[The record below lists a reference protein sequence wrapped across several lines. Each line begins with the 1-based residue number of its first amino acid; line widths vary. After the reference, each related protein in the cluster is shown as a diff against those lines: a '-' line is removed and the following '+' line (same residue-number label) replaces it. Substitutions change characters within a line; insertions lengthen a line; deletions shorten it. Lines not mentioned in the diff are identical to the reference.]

1 MRNGASGRRLNGPKA
16 VKGMLAARGASH
28 HPPAVRSRPHR
39 GPERPDAIRRRCPDG
54 LDGPQGHAK
63 VCAGPSHQNPTSV
76 QTAPP
81 SHAPGQPP
89 SPSWGWGHLRH
100 GDDDEDEDFRHDG
113 PDHPRSTVEHRAK
126 SLGMVPPWPERP
138 GPPQAVQEPDHRRP
152 RPQEPRRRREWPGT
166 QTGHSGLFLAHDQV
180 RTICRS
186 TPWARSL
193 ILS

>member
-1 MRNGASGRRLNGPKA
+1 MSCLGSRPLPP
-16 VKGMLAARGASH
+16 AARLL
-28 HPPAVRSRPHR
+28 RSRTAMVRLLDRLRWPRPFRPGRNHAQRLGSVLDR
-39 GPERPDAIRRRCPDG
+39 GAWVIGAIVP
-54 LDGPQGHAK
+54 K
-63 VCAGPSHQNPTSV
+63 VLVLVIVAVSQV
-76 QTAPP
+76 
-81 SHAPGQPP
+81 PP
-89 SPSWGWGHLRH
+89 SPPWRWGHPRH

-138 GPPQAVQEPDHRRP
+138 GPPKAVQEPDHRRP